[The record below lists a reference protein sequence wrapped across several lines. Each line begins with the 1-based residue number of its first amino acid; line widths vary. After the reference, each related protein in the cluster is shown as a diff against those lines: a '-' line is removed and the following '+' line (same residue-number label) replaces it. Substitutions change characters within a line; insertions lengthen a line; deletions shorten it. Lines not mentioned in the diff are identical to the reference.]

1 MTRMK
6 KILIIATAVGMAVM
20 PVACSHKSTGADNN
34 NEITAM
40 PVNGGGESFIPKAT
54 VFKMSGPYADHV
66 AVTLDNNGELAY
78 YPAPSDIT
86 ANSVP
91 VYLGDGWWLNRQGLG
106 ANSVFTTWTMAEYA
120 KLSSTPSPA
129 EIKAHIIPD
138 ARVTE
143 FRKTSVAITDAMQNI
158 ARIKSEL

>member
-1 MTRMK
+1 MK
-6 KILIIATAVGMAVM
+6 KILIIAAAAGMAVM
-20 PVACSHKSTGADNN
+20 PVACSHKSIGADNN

-106 ANSVFTTWTMAEYA
+106 ASSVFTTWTMAEYA
-120 KLSSTPSPA
+120 KLPSTPSPA
-129 EIKAHIIPD
+129 EIKGHIIPD

-143 FRKTSVAITDAMQNI
+143 FRRTSVPITDAMTKLSK
-158 ARIKSEL
+158 IKTELPR

>member
-1 MTRMK
+1 MTGMK
-6 KILIIATAVGMAVM
+6 KILIIAAAAGMAVM
-20 PVACSHKSTGADNN
+20 PVACSHKSTGADTN

-40 PVNGGGESFIPKAT
+40 PVNGGGESFMPKAT

-86 ANSVP
+86 ANSAP

-106 ANSVFTTWTMAEYA
+106 ASSVFTTWTMAEYA
-120 KLSSTPSPA
+120 KLPSTPSPA
-129 EIKAHIIPD
+129 EIKGHIIPD

>member
-1 MTRMK
+1 MTGMK
-6 KILIIATAVGMAVM
+6 KILIIAAAAGMAVM

-40 PVNGGGESFIPKAT
+40 PVNGGESFIPKAT

-143 FRKTSVAITDAMQNI
+143 FRKTSVSITDAMQNI

>member
-6 KILIIATAVGMAVM
+6 KILIIAAAVGMAVM
-20 PVACSHKSTGADNN
+20 PVACNHKSTGADNN

-86 ANSVP
+86 ANSAP

-120 KLSSTPSPA
+120 KLPSTPSPV

>member
-1 MTRMK
+1 MTGMK
-6 KILIIATAVGMAVM
+6 KILIIAAAAGMAVM
-20 PVACSHKSTGADNN
+20 PVACSHKSTGADTN

-40 PVNGGGESFIPKAT
+40 PVNGGGESFMPKAT

-86 ANSVP
+86 ANSAP

-106 ANSVFTTWTMAEYA
+106 ASSVFTTWTMAEYA
-120 KLSSTPSPA
+120 KLPSTPSPA
-129 EIKAHIIPD
+129 EIKGHIIPD

-143 FRKTSVAITDAMQNI
+143 FKKTSVSITDAMQNI

>member
-1 MTRMK
+1 MK
-6 KILIIATAVGMAVM
+6 KILIIAAASMAVI

-40 PVNGGGESFIPKAT
+40 PVKGGGESFMPKAT

-66 AVTLDNNGELAY
+66 AVTLDNNGQLSY
-78 YPAPSDIT
+78 FPATSDIT
-86 ANSVP
+86 ANSAP
-91 VYLGDGWWLNRQGLG
+91 VYLGDGWWLNRQGLS

-120 KLSSTPSPA
+120 KLPSTPSPA

-143 FRKTSVAITDAMQNI
+143 FRRTSVPITDAMTKLSK
-158 ARIKSEL
+158 IKTELPR